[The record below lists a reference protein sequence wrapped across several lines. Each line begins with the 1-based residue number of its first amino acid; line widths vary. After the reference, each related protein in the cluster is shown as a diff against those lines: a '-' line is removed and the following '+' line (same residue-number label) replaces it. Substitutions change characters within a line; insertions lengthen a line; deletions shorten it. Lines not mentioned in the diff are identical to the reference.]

1 MKRLLYLVVFLVVM
15 IALPELRTLTPLV
28 VLSGSMEPYFNPGD
42 IVLIEP
48 VNTSDVQIGDVVAF
62 HPSWGRG
69 NGKDT
74 SRTLYTHRVVGIVQN
89 STGLYFITKGDNNE
103 ENDPTPVLARNV
115 VGRVVVVLP
124 YLGYLTR
131 HNRDRRALLAVYVFF
146 ILLPGIYLLVS
157 VPRELLERPVVMRKK
172 ERVRLINSR
181 YGRSVFSW
189 KVLVVFL
196 GFLMFFA
203 ILLIPSLG
211 SAGGTVVNTGS
222 LPLILISEDL
232 PGYVYL
238 APGDSCTCN
247 YISAVNAVLPVQWLV
262 ALSELP
268 LFPWS
273 LVISLAALFTLI
285 SYPIWTSKFPNTGVK
300 WHGTRFI

>member
-1 MKRLLYLVVFLVVM
+1 MKRLLYSVVLLMVVM
-15 IALPELRTLTPLV
+15 GLPKLSTLTPLV

-69 NGKDT
+69 NGKDA

-103 ENDPTPVLARNV
+103 ENDPTPVLAKNV
-115 VGRVVVVLP
+115 VGKVVAVLP

-131 HNRDRRALLAVYVFF
+131 HNPDRRALLAVYVLF

-157 VPRELLERPVVMRKK
+157 VPRELLERPVMMRKK
-172 ERVRLINSR
+172 ERARVINSR
-181 YGRSVFSW
+181 YGRSVSPW
-189 KVLVVFL
+189 KALAVFL

-203 ILLIPSLG
+203 LLLTPSLD
-211 SAGGTVVNTGS
+211 SAGGVVVNTGS
-222 LPLILISEDL
+222 FPLLLISKEP

-238 APGDSCTCN
+238 PPGDSCTCN
-247 YISAVNAVLPVQWLV
+247 HISAINAVLPVQWLV
-262 ALSELP
+262 TLSELP

-273 LVISLAALFTLI
+273 LVLSFAALFTLI
-285 SYPIWTSKFPNTGVK
+285 SYPIWTSKFPDTEVK
-300 WHGTRFI
+300 RHGTRFI